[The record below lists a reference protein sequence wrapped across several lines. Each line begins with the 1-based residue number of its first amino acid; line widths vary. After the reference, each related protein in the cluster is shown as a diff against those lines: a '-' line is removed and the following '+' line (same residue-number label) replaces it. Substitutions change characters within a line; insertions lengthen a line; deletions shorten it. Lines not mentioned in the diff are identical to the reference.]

1 MRTHSFCRNE
11 SVSDTHALA
20 PSERMH
26 STILLRKACGRNAD
40 NRKIFVK
47 VMQQKIAMYRE
58 KELVGKEVVDS
69 EGSILGKIIALI
81 AKEGSQY
88 IVVGEKK
95 FLLGKSRALKSKN
108 VVMIPCDE
116 IATIHDMVMLSR
128 SRAEL
133 KV

>member
-1 MRTHSFCRNE
+1 
-11 SVSDTHALA
+11 
-20 PSERMH
+20 
-26 STILLRKACGRNAD
+26 
-40 NRKIFVK
+40 
-47 VMQQKIAMYRE
+47 MYRE
-58 KELVGKEVVDS
+58 KELVGNEVVDS

-116 IATIHDMVMLSR
+116 IATIHDMVMLSW

>member
-1 MRTHSFCRNE
+1 
-11 SVSDTHALA
+11 
-20 PSERMH
+20 
-26 STILLRKACGRNAD
+26 
-40 NRKIFVK
+40 
-47 VMQQKIAMYRE
+47 MYRE

-69 EGSILGKIIALI
+69 EGSIVGKVIALI

-88 IVVGEKK
+88 IVVGEPK

-108 VVMIPCDE
+108 TAMIPCDE
-116 IATIHDMVMLSR
+116 IATVHDVVMLSR